1 MTMEPQAGLLERG
14 TEVAVSDDEGVPL
27 HLLGVRDQ
35 NQRFLAASSMT
46 SGYRSHCVR
55 GICFDPQ
62 HFSEALDGQ
71 LEPLHTLQS
80 RLNPQ
85 KTLRYYLL

>member
-1 MTMEPQAGLLERG
+1 
-14 TEVAVSDDEGVPL
+14 
-27 HLLGVRDQ
+27 
-35 NQRFLAASSMT
+35 
-46 SGYRSHCVR
+46 
-55 GICFDPQ
+55 
-62 HFSEALDGQ
+62 LDGQ